1 MVQCY
6 TKLLSAA
13 YGYSFLSLAII
24 SIPSDNPC
32 MYHITLYTLL
42 HYIYIYVYIY
52 INIIH
57 IYHIYIY
64 IYIYIYVSYIYI
76 YIQLFQINHKSYF
89 TPIKVIV
96 NKRYKLLALHKC
108 QYIYIYK
115 YHTYISYIYIY
126 IYILYLYI
134 YRFFK

>member
-6 TKLLSAA
+6 TMLLSAA
-13 YGYSFLSLAII
+13 HGYSFLSLAII

-64 IYIYIYVSYIYI
+64 IYICI
-76 YIQLFQINHKSYF
+76 
-89 TPIKVIV
+89 
-96 NKRYKLLALHKC
+96 
-108 QYIYIYK
+108 
-115 YHTYISYIYIY
+115 IYIY
-126 IYILYLYI
+126 IYIA
-134 YRFFK
+134 FSNKP